1 MVFLWV
7 AYVSFDSAQGG
18 TTLFLWL
25 SSLVIMVFVC
35 VLLHE
40 FGHALM
46 AKRYGVKTKDIII
59 TPISGMARL
68 EKLPERPWHEF
79 LVAAAGPLVNLVI
92 LLCLGLLAA
101 PFGFLQIW
109 AEDLEQGFGMG
120 ELMRGGFLPFLFGGL
135 ILTNFIL
142 VLFNLIPAFPMDG
155 GRMFRS
161 LLSIPLGRNKAT
173 LIATRTAQVIAVLG
187 LAWAVSNG
195 DMVLIVVCVFILLS
209 ASQEN
214 RIVKTEELLT
224 KHTVGDIV
232 DQRYTRIF
240 LNEDLSE
247 ATGRLASGAES
258 NFLVFRS
265 TSEMEVL
272 GVLTQPQL
280 EKIVKEGKQS
290 ELVDQHLSD
299 QFEFVSPEMN
309 LREFYNLMR
318 DKSYHI
324 LPVQMSNGEIGKMDW
339 QQLNEY
345 LRIQQGIKDK

>member
-1 MVFLWV
+1 
-7 AYVSFDSAQGG
+7 
-18 TTLFLWL
+18 
-25 SSLVIMVFVC
+25 MVFVC

-46 AKRYGVKTKDIII
+46 AKKFGVKTKDIII

-79 LVAAAGPLVNLVI
+79 LVAAAGPLVNLGI
-92 LLCLGLLAA
+92 LLFLAMLAA

-109 AEDLEQGFGMG
+109 AEDLAQGLGMA

-161 LLSIPLGRNKAT
+161 LLSIPLGRKKAT
-173 LIATRTAQVIAVLG
+173 LIATRTAQILAVIG
-187 LAWAVSNG
+187 LAWALSNG
-195 DMVLIVVCVFILLS
+195 EMVLVVICVFILLS
-209 ASQEN
+209 AGQEN

-224 KHTVGDIV
+224 KHTVGEV
-232 DQRYTRIF
+232 AEQRYTRIF
-240 LNEDLSE
+240 LKEDLSE

-265 TSEMEVL
+265 TNEMEVM
-272 GVLTQPQL
+272 GVLTQPHL
-280 EKIVKEGKQS
+280 EKIVKDGRQS

-299 QFEFVSPEMN
+299 QFEFVLPEMN

-318 DKSYHI
+318 DKDYHI
-324 LPVQMSNGEIGKMDW
+324 LPVQMANGEIGKMDW

-345 LRIQQGIKDK
+345 LRVQQRIKA